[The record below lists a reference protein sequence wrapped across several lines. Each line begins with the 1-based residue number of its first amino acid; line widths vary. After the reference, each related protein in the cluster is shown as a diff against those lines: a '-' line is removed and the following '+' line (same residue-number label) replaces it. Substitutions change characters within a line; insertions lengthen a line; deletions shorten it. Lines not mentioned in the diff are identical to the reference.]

1 MPAEILALVHSGTRF
16 IDSKTLA
23 CVAVL
28 LATLLT
34 GCNGSGNTL
43 SDTETNA
50 DEATRADTTP
60 IEITPTETTPDQS
73 TPNETTSEDNPQ
85 PQIDWSVLTPHAADI
100 TDLILVTGQSNVRG
114 SNTDFDPALDAPN
127 KQAFV
132 FNSTGQWGVSDL
144 HNAWDGNWAPGNG
157 SLQDETRQPHN
168 NFVFHFG
175 KVVAESDS
183 SRVIGYVVLSAPGKG
198 IAHWDRDKEFF
209 YEVRDLALSAL
220 NAQGVKS
227 EFDAILW
234 HQGETDWQSHGTS
247 DPQIFGEQRNYPNYY
262 REKLVSLIA
271 DFRGQSWVNDNAY
284 FICGETAIAPINEV
298 LMELNYDGDPRTGC
312 VSAHGLTTIDTDPIP
327 IHFDDDGLRELGR
340 RYAELY
346 LRLTE

>member
-1 MPAEILALVHSGTRF
+1 MPGEFLANVHSTILSTDR
-16 IDSKTLA
+16 KNLN

-34 GCNGSGNTL
+34 GCNSSGSAL
-43 SDTETNA
+43 SEAVPDTDET
-50 DEATRADTTP
+50 TRADTTP
-60 IEITPTETTPDQS
+60 VETTPTEYTPDES

-85 PQIDWSVLTPHAADI
+85 PPIDWSVLTPQAGDI

-114 SNTDFDPALDAPN
+114 SNTDFDPTLDAPN
-127 KQAFV
+127 KQALV
-132 FNSTGQWGVSDL
+132 FNSSGQWGVSDL

-157 SLQDETRQPHN
+157 SLQDNKRQPHN

-175 KVVAESDS
+175 KVVAERDS

-227 EFDAILW
+227 EFDAVLW

-262 REKLVSLIA
+262 REKLASLIA

-298 LMELNYDGDPRTGC
+298 LMELNHDGDSRTGC
-312 VSAHGLTTIDTDPIP
+312 VSADGLTTIDADPVP
-327 IHFDDDGLRELGR
+327 VHFDANGLRELGK